1 VFLRSLA
8 AVSGADSGGPTVA
21 TSQQARMLD
30 AVTRAVVD
38 KGYARMTVADIV
50 ARAEVSRRTFYEQ
63 FENKE
68 DCFLAAYEAGAQA
81 LIADIRAA
89 VRLLSPEDDW
99 RTWTRVA
106 LEAFTTG
113 LASSPD
119 FARVFLVDVLGAG
132 HRAVELRQRVYDL
145 FAERLRVL
153 VTSAARQDNSLEPV
167 SDLVLRAL
175 VGGIGELVQRH
186 ILTAGAASL
195 GELTPA
201 LAQLAIR
208 MLEGAP
214 IAAAR
219 P

>member
-1 VFLRSLA
+1 
-8 AVSGADSGGPTVA
+8 
-21 TSQQARMLD
+21 
-30 AVTRAVVD
+30 
-38 KGYARMTVADIV
+38 MTVADIV

-81 LIADIRAA
+81 LATDIRAA
-89 VRLLSPEDDW
+89 VRALSPEDDW

-113 LASSPD
+113 LATSPD

-132 HRAVELRQRVYDL
+132 QRAVELRQRVYDL
-145 FAERLRVL
+145 FAERLRIL
-153 VTSAARQDNSLEPV
+153 ATAAAQRDSSIEPV
-167 SDLVLRAL
+167 SDIVLRAL

-186 ILTAGAASL
+186 VLTEGAASL
-195 GELTPA
+195 GQLAPD
-201 LAQLAIR
+201 LAQLAIQ

-214 IAAAR
+214 VAAAR

>member
-1 VFLRSLA
+1 
-8 AVSGADSGGPTVA
+8 
-21 TSQQARMLD
+21 
-30 AVTRAVVD
+30 
-38 KGYARMTVADIV
+38 
-50 ARAEVSRRTFYEQ
+50 
-63 FENKE
+63 
-68 DCFLAAYEAGAQA
+68 
-81 LIADIRAA
+81 
-89 VRLLSPEDDW
+89 
-99 RTWTRVA
+99 
-106 LEAFTTG
+106 
-113 LASSPD
+113 
-119 FARVFLVDVLGAG
+119 
-132 HRAVELRQRVYDL
+132 VYDL